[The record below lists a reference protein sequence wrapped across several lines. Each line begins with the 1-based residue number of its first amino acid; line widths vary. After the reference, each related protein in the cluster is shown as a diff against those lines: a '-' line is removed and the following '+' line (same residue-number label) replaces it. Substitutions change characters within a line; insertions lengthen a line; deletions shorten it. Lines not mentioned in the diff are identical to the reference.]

1 MPKRPSQQL
10 TDAMNAIEPF
20 YKMVGEFGT
29 TLPTLDTMQVNIG
42 LKCNFA
48 CKHCHLM
55 CSPKSTEEMSRE
67 TLEACL
73 EAFHKHNFKTLDITG
88 GAPELNENFE
98 WFITEARKSIDR
110 VMVRSNLAILEED
123 GFGHLYQKYADL
135 GIVIIASLPHYRK
148 KNSEKQRGLNTFE
161 PTITALQKLC
171 KLGYGKEGSG
181 LELNLVFNP
190 QGAVMSPSQSQIER
204 EYRGRLESDF
214 GIVFNNLFT
223 INNCPIGRFGDRLV
237 ETGNFEGYM
246 SKLTETFNP
255 DTLPGT
261 MCRSQVSVGWDGQ
274 LYDCDFNYAIDLP
287 IKNKSTIFDLAKS
300 DEQDMTRDIMF
311 WNHCY
316 VCTAGAGSS

>member
-1 MPKRPSQQL
+1 
-10 TDAMNAIEPF
+10 
-20 YKMVGEFGT
+20 
-29 TLPTLDTMQVNIG
+29 
-42 LKCNFA
+42 
-48 CKHCHLM
+48 
-55 CSPKSTEEMSRE
+55 MSRE

-255 DTLPGT
+255 DTLPGM